1 MEKYHMPGCHKVKS
15 HDECRKIVH
24 RLCSSYISSVQEINE
39 DSIKFPLLT
48 QTWSGF
54 KLSWLEPYTDHHNY
68 VYKNSL
74 SKD

>member
-1 MEKYHMPGCHKVKS
+1 MGIFRHMT
-15 HDECRKIVH
+15 
-24 RLCSSYISSVQEINE
+24 SVQEINE

-54 KLSWLEPYTDHHNY
+54 ELSWLEPYTDYHNY